1 MRWCEEKEEGEILV
15 GGNGKGNQL
24 NCPMGL
30 SFDDEGNLYVADYYN
45 HRIEKFEIMLP
56 ALYAL
61 TSNRKRKTY
70 EEMIRIIINLAASR
84 GKGLAVN
91 TIVSGYED
99 AW

>member
-1 MRWCEEKEEGEILV
+1 
-15 GGNGKGNQL
+15 
-24 NCPMGL
+24 
-30 SFDDEGNLYVADYYN
+30 
-45 HRIEKFEIMLP
+45 LP

-84 GKGLAVN
+84 GKGFAVN
-91 TIVSGYED
+91 TIVPDYED